1 MTVQL
6 ELNGELEEFAQ
17 RLAERDGVSVEALL
31 SKAAQEFLSDERR
44 EEVLLEERTAEA
56 ERGEF
61 LTEAE
66 MAGRFQKMLRPR

>member
-31 SKAAQEFLSDERR
+31 SMAAREFLSDEQR
-44 EEVLLEERTAEA
+44 EEALLEERTAEA